1 LGNNDQLLTLIFEG
15 ILEKKGKEVVN
26 IDLGKLDYAAC
37 DNFIICHGDS
47 VTQVRALADS
57 VEEKLADNLKIR
69 VSHREGVENARWI
82 LLDYGNTVVHIFL
95 KEARDYYKLE
105 DLWGDAEITMI
116 HEE

>member
-1 LGNNDQLLTLIFEG
+1 
-15 ILEKKGKEVVN
+15 
-26 IDLGKLDYAAC
+26 
-37 DNFIICHGDS
+37 

-57 VEEKLADNLKIR
+57 VEEKLADKLKIR